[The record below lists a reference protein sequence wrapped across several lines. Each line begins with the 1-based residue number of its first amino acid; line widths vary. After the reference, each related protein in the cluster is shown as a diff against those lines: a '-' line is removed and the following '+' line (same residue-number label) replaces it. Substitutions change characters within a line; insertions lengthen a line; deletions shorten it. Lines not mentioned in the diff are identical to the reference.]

1 MISMVRDLV
10 ASDQTALP
18 LVLDL
23 SANGNPDQINAIGTG
38 LGQAALVCSRIDQLF
53 ANEIQQMVAASN
65 NRSLVLAFT
74 EVLGDQQ
81 LAAAEGGGGGGGG
94 GGGPTG
100 NNGIFGGFVGS
111 NGELNLTTS
120 VKTTPTNLFTLSF
133 TATGSDPANGSTT
146 NTTHMPTKP
155 MSVSPSQ

>member
-10 ASDQTALP
+10 ASDQAALP

-38 LGQAALVCSRIDQLF
+38 LGQAALVCSRTDQLF

-81 LAAAEGGGGGGGG
+81 LSDAGGGGAGG

-111 NGELNLTTS
+111 SAPLNLTTS
-120 VKTTPTNLFTLSF
+120 VKTKPTSLFTLSF
-133 TATGSDPANGSTT
+133 TATGSDPAIGGTR
-146 NTTHMPTKP
+146 KP
-155 MSVSPSQ
+155 ISVSPSQ